1 MSKCSYCESLEV
13 TSDGVCAS
21 CGYHNCTSDKEFL
34 RLCVEYS
41 RLNDR
46 LSDPR
51 SPVRICINHGVHV
64 FQGIER
70 LAAAAGAPL
79 ILDVTD
85 ESMIWDKVSF
95 MYEGVEFF
103 ELKDKEDKKDDGFH
117 VQS

>member
-21 CGYHNCTSDKEFL
+21 CGYHNGTSDKEFL

-46 LSDPR
+46 LGDFR
-51 SPVRICINHGVHV
+51 SPVRICISHGVHV
-64 FQGIER
+64 YKGIER
-70 LAAAAGAPL
+70 LAAAADAAL
-79 ILDVTD
+79 ILEVRD
-85 ESMIWDKVSF
+85 ETMFWDKVSF

-103 ELKDKEDKKDDGFH
+103 ELKEKEDKKND
-117 VQS
+117 